1 MNILDN
7 ISAKSLLLRTFLQPE
22 AGHKLSEY
30 TPVPL
35 HRIFGTDPEFVQYSA
50 FENGY
55 EMSVTVTSCEDLRYI
70 ADYNYLSELVVVT
83 GDDKCYQI
91 GSEEGFELVGI
102 IPPPSPD
109 KTLFVYTFKTNKP
122 NNQPY
127 QIRTYD

>member
-1 MNILDN
+1 M
-7 ISAKSLLLRTFLQPE
+7 
-22 AGHKLSEY
+22 
-30 TPVPL
+30 PVPL

-55 EMSVTVTSCEDLRYI
+55 EITVTVTSCEDLRHI

-83 GDDKCYQI
+83 GDDKYYQI

>member
-35 HRIFGTDPEFVQYSA
+35 HRIFGTDPEFTQYAA

-55 EMSVTVTSCEDLRYI
+55 AITVTVTTCEDLRYI

-83 GDDKCYQI
+83 GDGKYYQI

-109 KTLFVYTFKTNKP
+109 KNLFVYTFKTNKP

-127 QIRTYD
+127 KIRTYD